1 MRAEESE
8 CQGERRGPVTS
19 LDLAFNALFTENE
32 RGSANLRTE
41 TTAEGR
47 SKV

>member
-1 MRAEESE
+1 MRAEENE
-8 CQGERRGPVTS
+8 CQRERRGLVAS
-19 LDLAFNALFTENE
+19 LDLAFNTLFGEGKH
-32 RGSANLRTE
+32 GSANLRTE